1 MLVEFD
7 GNDVPGSEGTASI
20 RQHSDAVALQL
31 DLFALKSLLQI
42 WCSYGTKSRF
52 QTCVHTNVRR
62 VDDEE

>member
-42 WCSYGTKSRF
+42 
-52 QTCVHTNVRR
+52 
-62 VDDEE
+62 